1 MTCDRYR
8 RQLALLV
15 GNDLDPREASDVR
28 QHLIACPGCQ
38 AHWNSLQAST
48 NVLYSVSHQSAVR
61 VNGTL
66 WPAIRAKV
74 AARPTVL
81 SETAPS
87 WFTLSAFAA
96 VCAAVVWF
104 TLSTPV
110 FDFDLNTV
118 EVADIEAGR
127 ETARPASHRFPELHF
142 VDDAQPPVQIFP
154 EGDAAQRMP
163 MPPSSFG
170 EPRSF

>member
-28 QHLIACPGCQ
+28 QHLIACPACQ

-48 NVLYSVSHQSAVR
+48 NVMHSVSHQASVPAS
-61 VNGTL
+61 GTL
-66 WPAIRAKV
+66 WPEIRVKL

-81 SETAPS
+81 SESTPS

-110 FDFDLNTV
+110 FDFDLNTM
-118 EVADIEAGR
+118 EVAEIEAGR
-127 ETARPASHRFPELHF
+127 EVVRPASNRFPELHL

-154 EGDAAQRMP
+154 EGDASQRVP
-163 MPPSSFG
+163 TPPSSFG